1 MGQLNIIKLN
11 IISFLML
18 LQICVFAYVLYKPLM
33 LYPG

>member
-18 LQICVFAYVLYKPLM
+18 LQICVFGYVQYK
-33 LYPG
+33 

>member
-18 LQICVFAYVLYKPLM
+18 LQICVFAYVHYK
-33 LYPG
+33 